1 VRGGEH
7 RRWGLGRCLPAA
19 FALVAVALAYGGCA
33 APDESP
39 TAPAVDGGMEAT
51 APPDV
56 DVPDAAPQGCAADR
70 AEDGMWQ
77 HLSCAGLY
85 TDFAAKVVDPSLRP
99 YKPGLEL
106 WSDGAAKQRWLALPA
121 GTKIDTSNV
130 DEWVFPN
137 GTRAWK
143 EFKVDGKRVETRLYE
158 KGVTGTWRHATFV
171 WNADESEAV
180 RTTVGVKVARG
191 GVDVPPYEIPNDNQ
205 CNACHAGRKDKLL
218 GLEAV
223 SLGLPG
229 AEGLALSTLVADGIV
244 TTPPSSTSLVFPED
258 ATGKAAAALAWV
270 HMSCGPCHN
279 RSADA
284 NAVQSNVFLLTR
296 ASALLGADGGA
307 VTVAGLDA
315 FTTTVGKT
323 TMTDIPDGGGATF
336 SIIKAGDPSASL
348 ASYLSGRRVGPT
360 GSPNEKEQMPPIVT
374 RLVDANGHALFDAWI
389 SALPP

>member
-1 VRGGEH
+1 VSS
-7 RRWGLGRCLPAA
+7 RRHWVVGRCFPAA
-19 FALVAVALAYGGCA
+19 FAVVGGAFAYGGCTA
-33 APDESP
+33 QDESP
-39 TAPAVDGGMEAT
+39 TAGIDGGAETSVA
-51 APPDV
+51 APDV

-99 YKPGLEL
+99 YKPSVEL

-121 GTKIDTSNV
+121 GTTIDTSNV
-130 DEWVFPN
+130 DEWVFPV
-137 GTRAWK
+137 GTKAWK
-143 EFKVDGKRVETRLYE
+143 EFRLDGKRVETRLYE
-158 KGVTGTWRHATFV
+158 KSATGTWRHATFV
-171 WNADESEAV
+171 WNADETEAV
-180 RTTVGVKVARG
+180 RTTVGVKIARG
-191 GVDVPPYEIPNDNQ
+191 GADVPPYEIPNDNQ

-229 AEGLALSTLVADGIV
+229 AEGLALSTLVADGLV
-244 TTPPSSTSLVFPED
+244 TTPPSSTSLAFPED
-258 ATGKAAAALAWV
+258 ATGKAPAALAWLQV
-270 HMSCGPCHN
+270 SCGPCHN

-296 ASALLGADGGA
+296 ASALLGTDGGA

-315 FTTTVGKT
+315 FATTVGKS

-348 ASYLSGRRVGPT
+348 VSSLSGRRVGAT

-374 RLVDANGHALFDAWI
+374 RLVDANGHALLDAWI
-389 SALPP
+389 GALPP